1 MENEKVRN
9 VEPGVKNQ
17 DGTVWATI
25 SENIIGV
32 LPWSLEPEERVLK
45 VKDWIRTKRL
55 KLRYSERTV
64 NPNFYGTI
72 KAPVDAPVD
81 APAGPGLNTMIGF
94 SSRKRD

>member
-1 MENEKVRN
+1 MENEKVKN
-9 VEPGVKNQ
+9 VEPGVKIQ
-17 DGTVWATI
+17 SGTVWTPI

-32 LPWSLEPEERVLK
+32 LPWPLEPEERVLK

-55 KLRYSERTV
+55 KSRYSERTV

-72 KAPVDAPVD
+72 KAPGDAPV
-81 APAGPGLNTMIGF
+81 GPGLNTAIGF